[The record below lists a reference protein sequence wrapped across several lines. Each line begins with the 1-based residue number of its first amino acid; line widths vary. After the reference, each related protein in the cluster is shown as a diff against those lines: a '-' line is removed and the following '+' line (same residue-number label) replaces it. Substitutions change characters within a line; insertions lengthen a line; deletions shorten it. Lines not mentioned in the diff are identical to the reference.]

1 MSGRTGWYCGA
12 AEVRGL
18 VALRDATRGTF
29 CFWDLAGPRLAR
41 TRQAIAGALDG
52 KPVPQ
57 SKCGVT
63 ALRDVFQHLWEMN
76 DPDGFR
82 ACECPA
88 HRERAFAD
96 YARAVLAEGGAA

>member
-1 MSGRTGWYCGA
+1 MTARTGWYCGA

-18 VALRDATRGTF
+18 TALRDATGGTF
-29 CFWDLAGPRLAR
+29 CLWNLAGPGLAR
-41 TRQAIAGALDG
+41 TRQAVASALDG

-63 ALRDVFQHLWEMN
+63 KLRDVFQHLWEMN

-82 ACECPA
+82 ACSCPA
-88 HRERAFAD
+88 QREAAFAD
-96 YARAVLAEGGAA
+96 YARAVLAQEGAK